1 MPKITNT
8 TVFISEI
15 ILLKMSS
22 KFSGT
27 LIKVSNKLPI
37 ILNISLN
44 ELRRVLTAEKNKS
57 KTVDLNAALR
67 TKVFS
72 SFIKT
77 YCAHHSG

>member
-57 KTVDLNAALR
+57 KIVDLNAALR

-77 YCAHHSG
+77 

>member
-57 KTVDLNAALR
+57 KACGVSAGRAER
-67 TKVFS
+67 GVF
-72 SFIKT
+72 
-77 YCAHHSG
+77 

>member
-44 ELRRVLTAEKNKS
+44 ELRRVLTAEKKQKQN
-57 KTVDLNAALR
+57 
-67 TKVFS
+67 
-72 SFIKT
+72 
-77 YCAHHSG
+77 C